1 MPNSIKPLT
10 GLLVNARLAWRLFRD
25 ARLPAVTK
33 FIIPGLAAAYLLM
46 PADLLPDILPGLGQL
61 DDLAVLALG
70 IKLFI
75 DAAPAWLVQEHRDGL
90 AGRAPVG
97 SRPASARPT
106 GGTAASPQP
115 GKTVDGEYRV
125 IE

>member
-1 MPNSIKPLT
+1 MWNWINATGGKAGVLT
-10 GLLVNARLAWRLFRD
+10 SLVANARLAWRLFRD
-25 ARLPAVTK
+25 ARLPAATK
-33 FIIPGLAAAYLLM
+33 LIIPGLAAAYLLM
-46 PADLLPDILPGLGQL
+46 PADLLPDIFPVLGQL
-61 DDLAVLALG
+61 DDLAILALG

-90 AGRAPVG
+90 AGRTPSAQPRPG
-97 SRPASARPT
+97 STQA
-106 GGTAASPQP
+106 

>member
-1 MPNSIKPLT
+1 MPNSIKPMT
-10 GLLVNARLAWRLFRD
+10 GLLANARLAWRLFRD
-25 ARLPAVTK
+25 ARLPAAIK

-46 PADLLPDILPGLGQL
+46 PADLLPDIIPGLGQL
-61 DDLAVLALG
+61 DDLAILALG
-70 IKLFI
+70 MKLFI

-90 AGRAPVG
+90 SGRAPVG
-97 SRPASARPT
+97 SRPDGARPT
-106 GGTAASPQP
+106 GGTDTRPQP